1 MGDVVCEGMM
11 WSALWW
17 LSRALQL
24 VTITAIHVALTR
36 WLIKHNQFKNMH
48 VNTLTVFFS
57 LTPSDQTLVTHQL
70 RSR

>member
-24 VTITAIHVALTR
+24 VTIIAIHVALTR
-36 WLIKHNQFKNMH
+36 RLIKHNQFKNMH
-48 VNTLTVFFS
+48 VNTLTVFP